1 MEIEMF
7 FAKYDVDGD
16 GEFSMEEGG
25 KLIEDLDNDR
35 IDNMVLIIKVSV
47 ADNKYHLHWK
57 GERPKTGVRPGTG
70 MARPLTA
77 QSNINHEEFG
87 MYEKSLTH
95 YL

>member
-35 IDNMVLIIKVSV
+35 IDV
-47 ADNKYHLHWK
+47 
-57 GERPKTGVRPGTG
+57 GVRTI
-70 MARPLTA
+70 
-77 QSNINHEEFG
+77 QISHI
-87 MYEKSLTH
+87 
-95 YL
+95 